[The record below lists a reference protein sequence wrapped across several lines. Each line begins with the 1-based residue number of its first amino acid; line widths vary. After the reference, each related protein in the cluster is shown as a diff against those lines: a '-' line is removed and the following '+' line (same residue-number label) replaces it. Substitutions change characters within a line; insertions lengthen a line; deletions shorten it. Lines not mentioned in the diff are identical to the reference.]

1 MSKVGAPATGTPA
14 AATAYSDVKFVKSI
28 GKKGN
33 GNDKLNGPT
42 FMALHPKNGNIVVA
56 STANNRLIF
65 FERDG
70 TYIQNIGQLS
80 SAPKID
86 GFKTPMGLAFNNAG
100 DRIIVADKD
109 NHRVQVLTY
118 PDGRYVKTIG
128 KNTENNKGSING
140 QFDRPCSV
148 AVDSEDNIYVYDAGN
163 SRIQIFTSDGKYK
176 NTIGI
181 NIEKITKTLGGIA
194 LDGEGYII
202 VALNHHLQVIRIA
215 DGVHTRIIGGEQGA
229 NDGEFNTPKGI
240 AFDNAGNIIVA
251 DSGNNRVQVLRY
263 SNGNHVRTI
272 TKDNAL
278 SIDSD
283 EKLASMASP
292 QDVLIDRDGN
302 IIVSTFS
309 ATNPISV
316 FSGGAP
322 APAPVAPV
330 VASAHATT
338 DAPSTKVPHVA
349 TAPAASTPP
358 PPALAPAASA
368 AVKGPAVATAAV
380 KGPVVDPPPPYKALD
395 SAGPAPATAPAVA
408 AAGTKAATSPA
419 DTDPAA
425 GPAPA
430 TAPAVAAAGTKAAT
444 SPADTD
450 PAAAAS
456 TAPAVAASTLAASTP
471 ADAAAL
477 HTWNTPDYQNYVPI
491 STIGGPGSGNGQFKM
506 PTFMALDPK
515 TNNIIVVADTGNN
528 RLQVIRL
535 SDGAY
540 MGTIGE
546 KGNGDGQFNRPYGV
560 AFNKEGTRIVV
571 ADTKN
576 HRVQVLD
583 YSNNIN
589 VLTIG
594 SKGVGKGQFTEPYS
608 VAVHENNIYVLDVGN
623 DMLNSCIQI
632 FNLTNGAHIET
643 INLGSNGC
651 GGIAIN
657 NDTQQLIV
665 VEGDQGRLKIF
676 NLTDKQIK
684 TIGKIGSGN
693 GEFNKPRG
701 VAVDGAGNI
710 IVADWG
716 NHRVRVL
723 NKDGGHIHSISVKN
737 AYGVLINDAGNIIV
751 SNVMDNRITY
761 YGIGGA
767 PATAIASPTGPP
779 TPAKTAKFGA
789 TMAAS
794 LSKTGSALAK
804 ATSATGSALAD
815 VASTAAS
822 ALSGVA
828 SAAKKGLGG
837 ITDPDGQIFKS
848 LRDSITNETA
858 DDNMLALIPD
868 VYKKTKEGKDLI
880 YTDKGSSSDKSC
892 SLISEYPI
900 ITDMIRE
907 FNKINNDNNKQFYLA
922 FCRNI
927 QNNSETAN
935 TEGEDE
941 EDDNDEGAQDLLLR
955 LRKNSFLLQLP
966 PTWDYATMGPTLNLR
981 ECTKYY
987 AFSNVVSCQD
997 YNYNQEDM
1005 DKTYNDK
1012 CKDIMTKIN
1021 DNKITEF
1028 RKIFK
1033 MYNNNVHDFELF
1045 NLIIEIIG
1053 VVVNYSEYMKILDSD
1068 TFNKKDM
1075 VEAIKL
1081 IVDKFTS
1088 EPFII
1093 QKFPFPYLEGF
1104 FDTLDEFTELVMN
1117 LYKWLSSGDNDK
1129 ILRFDIT
1136 NYRYFGT
1143 TFTGSDHDTLP
1154 FVSIASIRYV
1164 FMSHWVKIKL
1174 MSAKIKEIIDEHY
1187 NNNESHEKILTLDD
1201 KIKKTSDGMNN
1212 LTKEIANR
1220 RRSPILP
1227 ICNNI
1232 IEYLKN
1238 NKELYTNAI
1247 KYSGLNM
1254 IDMNM
1259 SFNGNNTH
1267 QIRDKIDELIS
1278 KLDKYTDNTA
1288 ENIVCIK
1295 FIRLLL
1301 FIQKNIQNRDMDT
1314 GNLANL
1320 FRTAMKILTTIN
1332 TKKCIKEKSKLKIY
1346 EYVKLINDIFIFI
1359 INDINE
1365 TKDLTETDVHLF
1377 NSLNTI
1383 NQATYNLLKKKG
1395 GIERDIPN
1403 LVRIVKEL
1411 DDIIKTCNEANLKTT
1426 FNEFRDNLTYT
1437 SVTDED
1443 IINFNTFKALI
1454 DATSKIM
1461 CNSTSG
1467 GPQEDKAKS
1476 IKKNADSVEVILNY
1490 IKRYTSPGQHKGVD
1504 ESSKDGGKKHR
1515 KRYIKNKQNN
1525 NKNDNITMKKQ
1536 RRNRKRAPVTKTIR
1550 NKKEQE

>member
-1 MSKVGAPATGTPA
+1 MSDVAPATAATAATATA
-14 AATAYSDVKFVKSI
+14 AAAAAYSDVKFVRYI
-28 GKKGN
+28 GGKG
-33 GNDKLNGPT
+33 DGPMQLSDPMS
-42 FMALHPKNGNIVVA
+42 MALDLSGNIVVA
-56 STANNRLIF
+56 DTKNNRLQVFNPDGRHIRTINSGEGENNGEF
-65 FERDG
+65 ATPSSIAFDKTGEIIIVSDYSNRRLQVLNYKTG
-70 TYIQNIGQLS
+70 TYIRTISVTGFPAKIAVDSNDYIYVYEYAINNKIKVFDIAGKYTRAIDISQGGVGNMINMAFDSSNNIVAS
-80 SAPKID
+80 DPDHHRIRVMSCSD
-86 GFKTPMGLAFNNAG
+86 GKLLRTIGRHGSGDNEFITPRGLAF
-100 DRIIVADKD
+100 
-109 NHRVQVLTY
+109 
-118 PDGRYVKTIG
+118 
-128 KNTENNKGSING
+128 
-140 QFDRPCSV
+140 
-148 AVDSEDNIYVYDAGN
+148 DS
-163 SRIQIFTSDGKYK
+163 
-176 NTIGI
+176 
-181 NIEKITKTLGGIA
+181 
-194 LDGEGYII
+194 
-202 VALNHHLQVIRIA
+202 
-215 DGVHTRIIGGEQGA
+215 
-229 NDGEFNTPKGI
+229 
-240 AFDNAGNIIVA
+240 AGNIIVA
-251 DSGNNRVQVLRY
+251 DTGNHRVQVLQY
-263 SNGNHVRTI
+263 SDGKHVLTINHLTTNASDNTI
-272 TKDNAL
+272 NMKH
-278 SIDSD
+278 
-283 EKLASMASP
+283 P
-292 QDVLIDRDGN
+292 RQVLLDQRGN
-302 IIVSTFS
+302 IIVMTPSNDFTLL
-309 ATNPISV
+309 V

-322 APAPVAPV
+322 APAVAP
-330 VASAHATT
+330 A
-338 DAPSTKVPHVA
+338 
-349 TAPAASTPP
+349 
-358 PPALAPAASA
+358 AASA
-368 AVKGPAVATAAV
+368 AASAVV
-380 KGPVVDPPPPYKALD
+380 
-395 SAGPAPATAPAVA
+395 SAPASTATLAAADPAADDDDGDGDAAPAVA
-408 AAGTKAATSPA
+408 AAS
-419 DTDPAA
+419 
-425 GPAPA
+425 
-430 TAPAVAAAGTKAAT
+430 
-444 SPADTD
+444 
-450 PAAAAS
+450 
-456 TAPAVAASTLAASTP
+456 ASTP
-471 ADAAAL
+471 APAVTAAFL
-477 HTWNTPDYQNYVPI
+477 VHPTPEYKNYVLI
-491 STIGGPGSGNGQFKM
+491 STIDRPGSGDKKFKM
-506 PTFMALDPK
+506 PTFMALDQAS
-515 TNNIIVVADTGNN
+515 NIVVADTDNN
-528 RLQVIRL
+528 CLQVIRN
-535 SDGAY
+535 DGTY
-540 MGTIGE
+540 IKTIGK
-546 KGNGDGQFNRPYGV
+546 KGNGDGQFNNPHGV
-560 AFNKEGTRIVV
+560 AFNKEGTRIIV
-571 ADTKN
+571 ADTNN
-576 HRVQVLD
+576 HRVQVLGKD
-583 YSNNIN
+583 GKYIQ
-589 VLTIG
+589 TIG
-594 SKGVGKGQFTEPYS
+594 EKGQFNEPYS
-608 VAVHENNIYVLDVGN
+608 VAVHENNIYVLYVGKGV
-623 DMLNSCIQI
+623 SYIKI
-632 FNLTNGAHIET
+632 FNLTDGTHTET
-643 INLGSNGC
+643 INLGNGC

-716 NHRVRVL
+716 NHRVQVL

-737 AYGVLINDAGNIIV
+737 AYGVLINQIDQIIV
-751 SNVMDNRITY
+751 SDATNNQIMI
-761 YGIGGA
+761 YGIGKATAA
-767 PATAIASPTGPP
+767 PATASPPP
-779 TPAKTAKFGA
+779 TPAKTPSLMEKIDASAAAAKAAVIG
-789 TMAAS
+789 AAS
-794 LSKTGSALAK
+794 KTE
-804 ATSATGSALAD
+804 SALAD
-815 VASTAAS
+815 AAS
-822 ALSGVA
+822 KTAGALSGVA
-828 SAAKKGLGG
+828 SAAKAG
-837 ITDPDGQIFKS
+837 IGSIVDPDGQIFKN
-848 LRDSITNETA
+848 LRNLISNETA

-868 VYKKTKEGKDLI
+868 VYKSSSKGEGKDLI
-880 YTDKGSSSDKSC
+880 YTDKGSSSNKS
-892 SLISEYPI
+892 LTSEFPS
-900 ITDMIRE
+900 ITDMISG
-907 FNKINNDNNKQFYLA
+907 FNKINNYNNKQFYLA
-922 FCRNI
+922 LCRNI

-935 TEGEDE
+935 TEDDDE
-941 EDDNDEGAQDLLLR
+941 GEDDNDENAQNLLLR

-1320 FRTAMKILTTIN
+1320 FRTAMEILTTIN

-1383 NQATYNLLKKKG
+1383 NQAKYNLLKKKG

-1426 FNEFRDNLTYT
+1426 FNKFRDNLTYT